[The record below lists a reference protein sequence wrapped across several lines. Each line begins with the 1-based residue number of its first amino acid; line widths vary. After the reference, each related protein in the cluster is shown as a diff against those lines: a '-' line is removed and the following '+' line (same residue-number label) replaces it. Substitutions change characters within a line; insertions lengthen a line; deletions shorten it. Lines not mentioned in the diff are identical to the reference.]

1 MVLCAPTSVVLEFTR
16 HIRLTFGVMAGA
28 DGWNIMCLY
37 LPFVG
42 YGIVVAAGQSWRA
55 LQGWAGLVLIAHG
68 LLVLRYVPE
77 SPRWLLERRRA
88 AEVGPVMQQLGLEWP
103 AGEELEREVATAEA
117 AQSEPEPGDEEGSE
131 ASAVGVGGVLRDV
144 VAPLLRGPTALTLFG
159 INFLWFAASIS
170 CECPAPRS
178 KSVARRAPHEPFVAY
193 HLRGCG

>member
-1 MVLCAPTSVVLEFTR
+1 
-16 HIRLTFGVMAGA
+16 
-28 DGWNIMCLY
+28 MCLY

-103 AGEELEREVATAEA
+103 AGEELEREVAEA

-159 INFLWFAASIS
+159 INLLWFAASIS
-170 CECPAPRS
+170 CECPRS
-178 KSVARRAPHEPFVAY
+178 SVQISCVACSTRTFCRLPSSWLDCAM
-193 HLRGCG
+193 HG